1 MNVTIRAAQ
10 PVDAVACGQISY
22 AAFKAFRERH
32 GFPVHFPTVEAAIGR
47 AEFCIN
53 HPSLYG
59 VVAECEGQVIGSNF
73 LDERDPIRGLGPI
86 TVDPH
91 VQAKGVGRQLMEAV
105 LKRAQGS
112 TGVRLVADSFN
123 MSSVSLYASLGFEIK
138 EPLLLMSGRPASKPS
153 REIEVRPLEND
164 DVGDCAALCRR
175 VHGCERTNELRD
187 AVINLSPLVAF
198 REGKVAGYALTFTTW
213 PSNHA
218 VADGEEAIQSLLL
231 AAAILNSGLLSF
243 LLPVRQA
250 NLYRW
255 CLSEGFR
262 AVLPMT
268 LMALGKYQ
276 DPDGFYMPSIL
287 Y

>member
-1 MNVTIRAAQ
+1 MGLSPSAKVKSSARTSSMNAILFAVSARLPLIRT
-10 PVDAVACGQISY
+10 
-22 AAFKAFRERH
+22 FM
-32 GFPVHFPTVEAAIGR
+32 
-47 AEFCIN
+47 
-53 HPSLYG
+53 
-59 VVAECEGQVIGSNF
+59 
-73 LDERDPIRGLGPI
+73 
-86 TVDPH
+86 
-91 VQAKGVGRQLMEAV
+91 AKGVGRQLMEAV

-164 DVGDCAALCRR
+164 DVGDCAVLCGR

-198 REGKVAGYALTFTTW
+198 REGKVAGYVLTFTTW

-218 VADGEEAIQSLLL
+218 VADGEEAIQSSLL
-231 AAAILNSGLLSF
+231 AAAILNSGPLSF

-276 DPDGFYMPSIL
+276 DPDGFYMSSIL